1 MTRVRKTRHYAAL
14 HHFFFAWDPMSLH
27 TISDTIER
35 ALRSAG
41 LDPATGPTRGVT
53 ETIRRALASAGLVQH
68 PTADPTAPTAR
79 APAAADEPLPFV
91 ERVDR
96 PAPADPVASAKPAPT
111 PEADRPT
118 RSARRPGAEPGVFLA
133 RTHTGPA
140 GSRAYKL
147 YVPAGAADDDAPRPL
162 VVMLHGCKQHPDDFA
177 AGTRMNA
184 LADEHG
190 FLVAYPA
197 QSRNA
202 NGSNCWNWFRPED
215 QRREGGEPAILAG
228 IVADVVP
235 AHRID
240 PARVFVAGLSA
251 GAAMAV
257 ILGQTHPELFAAIGA
272 HSGLP
277 SGAAHDVGSAFM
289 AMNGARSVFGA
300 APARAA
306 APGGP
311 RPRTIVFHGDEDAT
325 VVARNGE
332 AIVAQA
338 LAGGTALAP
347 ADATRGSAGGRAYT
361 RTVHADDAGRAR
373 VELWL
378 LHGGAHAWSGGSP
391 AGSYTDPRGPDASAE
406 MVRFFLH
413 AP

>member
-1 MTRVRKTRHYAAL
+1 
-14 HHFFFAWDPMSLH
+14 MSLH

-41 LDPATGPTRGVT
+41 LDPATGPTRGVA
-53 ETIRRALASAGLVQH
+53 ETIRRALASAGLAQH
-68 PTADPTAPTAR
+68 PPADPA
-79 APAAADEPLPFV
+79 APAPAGADEPLPLV
-91 ERVDR
+91 ERVDS
-96 PAPADPVASAKPAPT
+96 PAPAARAEPT
-111 PEADRPT
+111 ADRAQPAD
-118 RSARRPGAEPGVFLA
+118 RAPPAGQPRRPGAAPGAFLA

-140 GSRAYKL
+140 GSRPYKL
-147 YVPAGAADDDAPRPL
+147 YVPASAADDAPRPL
-162 VVMLHGCKQHPDDFA
+162 VVMLHGCKQNPDDFA

-215 QRREGGEPAILAG
+215 QRRDGGEPAILAG
-228 IVADVVP
+228 IVADVTA

-257 ILGQTHPELFAAIGA
+257 ILGQTHPELFAAVGA

-289 AMNGARSVFGA
+289 AMNGAKPVFGS

-306 APGGP
+306 TTSRGP
-311 RPRTIVFHGDEDAT
+311 SPRTIVFHGDQDAT

-338 LAGGTALAP
+338 VAGDAPLAP
-347 ADATRGSAGGRAYT
+347 AAAARGSAGGRSFT
-361 RTVHADDAGRAR
+361 RTVYADDAGRAR

-378 LHGGAHAWSGGSP
+378 LHGGAHAWSGGSTS
-391 AGSYTDPRGPDASAE
+391 GSYTDPSGPDASAE
-406 MVRFFLH
+406 MVRFFLQ

>member
-1 MTRVRKTRHYAAL
+1 
-14 HHFFFAWDPMSLH
+14 MSLH

-41 LDPATGPTRGVT
+41 LDPATGPTRGVA
-53 ETIRRALASAGLVQH
+53 ETIRRALASAGLAQS
-68 PTADPTAPTAR
+68 PAAGPAAR
-79 APAAADEPLPFV
+79 APADTEEPLPLV
-91 ERVDR
+91 ERVDEPAGPAR
-96 PAPADPVASAKPAPT
+96 ADRSEPVNPARRAERAAPA
-111 PEADRPT
+111 E
-118 RSARRPGAEPGVFLA
+118 RPGTAAGVFLA

-147 YVPAGAADDDAPRPL
+147 YVPGTAADDAPRPL

-184 LADEHG
+184 LAEKHG

-215 QRREGGEPAILAG
+215 QRRDGGEPAILAG
-228 IVADVVP
+228 IVADV
-235 AHRID
+235 ARDHRVD

-257 ILGQTHPELFAAIGA
+257 ILGQTHPELFAAVGA

-289 AMNGARSVFGA
+289 AMNGAKPVFGS

-306 APGGP
+306 TTSRGP
-311 RPRTIVFHGDEDAT
+311 SPRTIVFHGDQDAT

-338 LAGGTALAP
+338 VAGGVPLAP
-347 ADATRGSAGGRAYT
+347 AAAARGSAQGRAYT
-361 RTVHADDAGRAR
+361 RTVYADDAGRAR

-378 LHGGAHAWSGGSP
+378 LHGGAHAWSGGS
-391 AGSYTDPRGPDASAE
+391 AQGSYTDPSGPDASAE
-406 MVRFFLH
+406 MVRFFLQ